1 MATTVDGEDTSS
13 DQENNKQSL
22 VNFSNKNDNN
32 LDNGSN
38 PKTVA
43 SSENVLV
50 QRNTITRKDSIK
62 S

>member
-1 MATTVDGEDTSS
+1 MATTVDGEATSS

-32 LDNGSN
+32 LDNVQS

-50 QRNTITRKDSIK
+50 QRNTLTRKDSIK